1 MITDLIL
8 SLILFG
14 LSIACFVGVVGYF
27 VQSFKDAE
35 YPIAFVVSI
44 LISLLFTAL
53 CYLTHK
59 YGNIK
64 CSASAAFLCFG
75 FAIASVF
82 SVLVVCLS
90 SENAVCFIVLT
101 IMSFMLL
108 LGGIKFFPAH
118 IIFENPNC
126 DFQQTQQT
134 NKTVENKSSEETSL
148 PVEQSEQ
155 AKQSSNKD
163 ILILDKENKNIYKL
177 DENTSKQ
184 IIELL
189 NKQEQ

>member
-1 MITDLIL
+1 MITDLVL

-27 VQSFKDAE
+27 IQSFKDAE

-53 CYLTHK
+53 CYLTLK

-64 CSASAAFLCFG
+64 CSASAAILCFG
-75 FAIASVF
+75 FAIASLF

-101 IMSFMLL
+101 IMSFLFL
-108 LGGIKFFPAH
+108 LGGIKFFPD
-118 IIFENPNC
+118 IRFENPDC
-126 DFQQTQQT
+126 DFQQTRQT
-134 NKTVENKSSEETSL
+134 NKTVENKSSEETSK

-155 AKQSSNKD
+155 VKQSSNKD

-184 IIELL
+184 IIDLL